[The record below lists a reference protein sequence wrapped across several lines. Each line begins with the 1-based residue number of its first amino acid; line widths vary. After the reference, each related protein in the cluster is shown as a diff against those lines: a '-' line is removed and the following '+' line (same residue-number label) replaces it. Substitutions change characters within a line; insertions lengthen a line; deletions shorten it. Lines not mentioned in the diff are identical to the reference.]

1 MRERKLFIGSG
12 IRRLREARGQTQV
25 DFASKLRIS
34 TAYLSQME
42 TNQRPVSAAVLYG
55 LTTAFGVD
63 INDLVS
69 EDPDRLGADLKEAL
83 SDPVFLDRGIS
94 NIDIQTLAISAPW
107 LAQRFLHLHSAY
119 RRVLEE
125 AEGLAEPGLRVQGS
139 DRARDVA
146 RRLPFEEVR
155 DFFLYN
161 NNYFDELDRAG
172 EDFATRLDAE
182 PHNLGPALA
191 SYCERKLGLR
201 MRLLDIDDERYR
213 SYDTDAKVLAI
224 HPALLTSERTFQILC
239 QIGWIE
245 HGSAIRQMVSAAKF
259 KSREAEAIA
268 ESALV
273 NYVAAAVMLPYR
285 RFAKAAI
292 ETRHDLLFLARMFS
306 ASLEQVCHR
315 LSTLQRSG
323 DKGVPVYFLKVDRA
337 GTIVKRHNANR
348 FQFPRFG
355 GACPLWNVYQAFEQP
370 DRILVQKAE
379 MPDGTQFLCLATS
392 VTKASHRQ
400 GTVVQRHALGMG
412 CELNDARHF
421 IYADQLDLA
430 AAREATP
437 IGVSCRVCPRQACAH
452 RAVPP
457 TNAEIS
463 VNPNERAIAPYAIS

>member
-1 MRERKLFIGSG
+1 MRDRKLFIGSG
-12 IRRLREARGQTQV
+12 IRRLREAKTMTQV

-55 LTTAFGVD
+55 LTTAFG
-63 INDLVS
+63 IELNELIS

-83 SDPVFLDRGIS
+83 SDPVFPDRGIS
-94 NIDIQTLAISAPW
+94 NVDIQTLATSAPW
-107 LAQRFLHLHSAY
+107 LAQRFLDLHSAY

-125 AEGLAEPGLRVQGS
+125 ADGMAEMGGRPGVTE
-139 DRARDVA
+139 RAKDVA

-161 NNYFDELDRAG
+161 NNYFDALDRAG
-172 EDFATRLDAE
+172 EDFAARLDTE
-182 PHNLGPALA
+182 PHNLANALGHF
-191 SYCERKLGLR
+191 CEKKLGLR
-201 MRLLDIDDERYR
+201 LRLLDVSDGRYR
-213 SYDTDAKVLAI
+213 SYDPDAKVLAI
-224 HPALLTSERTFQILC
+224 HPALLISERTFQMLC

-245 HGSAIRQMVSAAKF
+245 HGSAIRQTVAAAQF

-273 NYVAAAVMLPYR
+273 NYFAASVMLPYR
-285 RFAKAAI
+285 RFAKAAL
-292 ETRHDLLFLARMFS
+292 ETRHDLHFLARMFS

-315 LSTLQRSG
+315 LATLQRAG
-323 DKGVPVYFLKVDRA
+323 HKGVPVYFIKVDRA

-379 MPDGTQFLCLATS
+379 LPDGATFLCLATS
-392 VTKASHRQ
+392 VTKASHQ
-400 GTVVQRHALGMG
+400 PGTVVQRHALGMG

-421 IYADQLDLA
+421 IYADEIDLPG
-430 AAREATP
+430 REATP
-437 IGVSCRVCPRQACAH
+437 IGISCRVCPRHACAH

-457 TNAEIS
+457 TNAHIS
-463 VNPNERAIAPYAIS
+463 VNPNERAVAPYAIT